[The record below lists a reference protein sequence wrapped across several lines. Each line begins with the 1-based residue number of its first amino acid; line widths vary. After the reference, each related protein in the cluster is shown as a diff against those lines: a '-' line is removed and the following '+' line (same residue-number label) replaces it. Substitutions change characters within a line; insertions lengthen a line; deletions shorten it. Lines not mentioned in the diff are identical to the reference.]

1 MIRPVAHVA
10 FKVLL
15 YLILSIG
22 GTTGYSYQMHQD
34 STKTLVKKT
43 SDFTITGEGTSSNWN
58 AANWI
63 TITKQESS
71 TSANLMTQVK
81 LMYSDRGVYFLF
93 KCDDRKITATLQ
105 EDFTALFKED
115 VIEVFLWP
123 DESVPLYFEYELSP
137 LNFEL
142 PILIPNLNGRIQGWR
157 PWRYEGSRKI
167 QHATGVQG
175 GEKKS
180 HASIKSWSAE
190 FFIPFALLSPLIPEK
205 PVSGSEW
212 RANLYRIDY
221 DDGYTTW
228 TWQKTT
234 LGKGGNFHEYKKF
247 GTLVFE

>member
-1 MIRPVAHVA
+1 MLRRGNLL
-10 FKVLL
+10 VLAR
-15 YLILSIG
+15 SIG
-22 GTTGYSYQMHQD
+22 LLLIVGWHQVLSFQID
-34 STKTLVKKT
+34 SSVVVRK
-43 SDFTITGEGTSSNWN
+43 SADFTVTGEGTDPNWN
-58 AANWI
+58 AAQWI
-63 TITKQESS
+63 NITKQESS
-71 TSANLMTQVK
+71 SVK
-81 LMYSDRGVYFLF
+81 EWKTMVKILYSETGLYFLF
-93 KCDDRKITATLQ
+93 SCQDEKITATLQ

-123 DESVPLYFEYELSP
+123 DEKYPIYFEYELSP

-142 PILIPNLNGRIQGWR
+142 PILVPNLDGRIQGWT
-157 PWRYEGSRKI
+157 PWRYEGKRRI
-167 QHATGVQG
+167 LHATSVQG

-180 HASIKSWSAE
+180 HATITSWKAE
-190 FFIPFALLSPLIPEK
+190 FYIPFALLSPIVTDK
-205 PVSGSEW
+205 PRPGTRW